1 MPDKALLMGINE
13 YKSVPGLHGCLAD
26 VESMRG
32 LLVDVFGFPPEQV
45 KMLTDEEV
53 TKDRVEEWIGWL
65 FQGTGAGDRLVLH
78 FSGHGSYT
86 ADRDADES
94 DKVDELI
101 CLHDMDWERPGSYL
115 VDDELYELLGRVP
128 PEAQMLVVLDNCHS
142 GTGTRTIT
150 PAELEILGSGARG
163 LRSAK
168 TFPLVVE
175 HSTAQRRLAR
185 SVLSTGT
192 SRSAAG
198 LGDEAAQPTDIV
210 LARFVPPPPEVKRRA
225 RSLLQVRPQ
234 AGEECEGVEPCVAG
248 RLSG

>member
-128 PEAQMLVVLDNCHS
+128 PERRCWSCLTTA
-142 GTGTRTIT
+142 TRG
-150 PAELEILGSGARG
+150 PAPGPSRRPSWRSWGPGHGA
-163 LRSAK
+163 
-168 TFPLVVE
+168 
-175 HSTAQRRLAR
+175 
-185 SVLSTGT
+185 
-192 SRSAAG
+192 
-198 LGDEAAQPTDIV
+198 
-210 LARFVPPPPEVKRRA
+210 
-225 RSLLQVRPQ
+225 
-234 AGEECEGVEPCVAG
+234 
-248 RLSG
+248 